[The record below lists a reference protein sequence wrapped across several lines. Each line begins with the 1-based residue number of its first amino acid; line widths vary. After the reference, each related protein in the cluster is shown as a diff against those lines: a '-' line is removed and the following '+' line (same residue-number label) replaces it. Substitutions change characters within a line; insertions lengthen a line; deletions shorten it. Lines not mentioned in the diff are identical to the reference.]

1 MAAESL
7 QLDPWQQT
15 VGLLHH
21 CSELTMDRTLA
32 LRGAEGRNRRH
43 PPRPAGSLAE
53 KGRCAEVRVTARP
66 SRVTAT
72 VTWCDSTSCRYGD
85 QLWRKMIA
93 RSAGI
98 CALSGNTISR
108 GDSVY
113 RPITSTL
120 MPANATAM
128 ILAHCIDEYE
138 AVE

>member
-21 CSELTMDRTLA
+21 CAELTMDRALA
-32 LRGAEGRNRRH
+32 LRRADGRNRRH
-43 PPRPAGSLAE
+43 PPRPSGSFAV
-53 KGRCAEVRVTARP
+53 KGRSAEVQVTARP

-98 CALSGNTISR
+98 CALSGTTISR
-108 GDSVY
+108 GDPVY

-128 ILAHCIDEYE
+128 ILARCIEEAYE
-138 AVE
+138 SE